1 MLESEAIVVSIKNG
15 ATFVEPQISGGCGS
29 QPKCAQQGCATAVL
43 TQLFSQKPK
52 TLEVSNPIAADI
64 GERVM
69 VGLQEKAF
77 LKTTLAVYFLPLGAL
92 LLGAALGMFF
102 ASTSEA
108 RDLYAG
114 LGAVIGLVCSGFL
127 LKHIAPTFF
136 PHDMQPIIL
145 RRL

>member
-1 MLESEAIVVSIKNG
+1 MLESEAIIVSIKNG
-15 ATFVEPQISGGCGS
+15 TTFVEPHISEGCGQS
-29 QPKCAQQGCATAVL
+29 KCTQQGCGTVVL

-52 TLEVSNPIAADI
+52 TLEVSNPIDAGI

-92 LLGAALGMFF
+92 LLGAALGMFS
-102 ASTSEA
+102 ASTSET

-114 LGAVIGLVCSGFL
+114 IGALIGLIGSVFL
-127 LKHIAPTFF
+127 LKDIAPIFF
-136 PHDMQPIIL
+136 PRAMQPIIL